1 MDRDEN
7 FVPRDYRGLGRS
19 LPMSQKYPTYEE
31 IQAERSNRSW
41 ANESPYRIVSSEFT
55 VPVDTEF
62 DRSYFLDYGVSVS
75 PESAEALRAM
85 RVETEFKSA
94 LEEQVSGNHYKEGG
108 IQPIEFITKN
118 NLSFIIGNVIKY
130 AYRADKKGGADDL
143 FKCIHYLRIELET
156 KYGVRSEIRYDKE

>member
-1 MDRDEN
+1 MAHEQG
-7 FVPRDYRGLGRS
+7 PL
-19 LPMSQKYPTYEE
+19 
-31 IQAERSNRSW
+31 SW
-41 ANESPYRIVSSEFT
+41 ANESPYSSAAITPNTPGIVSSEFT
-55 VPVDTEF
+55 ASE
-62 DRSYFLDYGVSVS
+62 YFQDCKPS
-75 PESAEALRAM
+75 PM
-85 RVETEFKSA
+85 KSA

-156 KYGVRSEIRYDKE
+156 KYGIKSEVRYDDKE